1 MTPIPKIRQSVREK
15 WQAQPN
21 SPELINACVIIG
33 DNQTITDITM
43 ESQITVPNVDDF
55 DVVEI
60 SEILVA
66 LGDTVNADDSV
77 VTLESEKAAMEIPS
91 TKSGVI
97 KDIHVKVGDAVKTDT
112 LLVTLETE
120 SDTNQAETAEPESVT
135 TSEDT
140 TAIQTAT
147 RPQEALQTQAIDKE
161 EVVTQQQTPHA
172 IESKDT
178 TALRASPSVRRFA
191 RELGVKLSAVAGT
204 GPKGRI
210 TRADVAQ
217 YFSTAV
223 TSVAQSKPAAKR
235 VDYKRFG
242 NTRTESIGGVQR
254 IIAEHLQSTWQTIPH
269 VWQHGEADISELEN
283 YRKQHFNGAKKSSK
297 TTLLPFLIK
306 ALAHSLREF
315 PRFNA
320 SLENSKTLLLREYY
334 HIGFAIDTEH
344 GLFVP
349 VIRDVDQKDIK
360 TINSEL
366 KQLARQAKA
375 GKLSADDM
383 SGGCITISNLGGLDS
398 GAFTPIINAPEAA
411 ILGISR
417 TRITPVWDGEQ
428 FVPRPMLPLHLCY
441 DHRLNNGVAAV
452 NFLNHYKAL
461 LSKPDIFN

>member
-1 MTPIPKIRQSVREK
+1 
-15 WQAQPN
+15 
-21 SPELINACVIIG
+21 
-33 DNQTITDITM
+33 M

-55 DVVEI
+55 DLVEI

-66 LGDTVNADDSV
+66 LGDTVNADDSI
-77 VTLESEKAAMEIPS
+77 VTLESEKASMEIPS
-91 TKSGVI
+91 PKSGVI
-97 KDIHVKVGDAVKTDT
+97 RDIHVKVGEAVKTDT
-112 LLVTLETE
+112 LLVTLETV
-120 SDTNQAETAEPESVT
+120 SDTKQAETREPESAT
-135 TSEDT
+135 LSEDT
-140 TAIQTAT
+140 TPTRVAPQTRAV
-147 RPQEALQTQAIDKE
+147 DKE
-161 EVVTQQQTPHA
+161 APTIQPQTDDNA
-172 IESKDT
+172 AAKDT

-191 RELGVKLSAVAGT
+191 RELGVRLSAVAGT
-204 GPKGRI
+204 GAKERI

-217 YFSTAV
+217 YFRTAV
-223 TSVAQSKPAAKR
+223 SSAVQSTSATKR

-242 NTRTESIGGVQR
+242 NTRSEDIGRVQR
-254 IIAEHLQSTWQTIPH
+254 ATAEHLQSTWQTIPH
-269 VWQHGEADISELEN
+269 VWQHGEVDISELED
-283 YRKQHFNGAKKSSK
+283 YRKQHFNGAKKSNK

-320 SLENSKTLLLREYY
+320 SLENSRTLLLRDYY
-334 HIGFAIDTEH
+334 HIGFAVDTEH

-366 KQLARQAKA
+366 KQLAERAKA

-461 LSKPDIFN
+461 LSKPDIF